1 MSLLSLHQQKT
12 IKTIKTFLAKDLKDQ
27 YIGMNIKQKIRTKIQ
42 QTIAEGFLN
51 QTLWKL
57 SDCLF
62 LFIQTK
68 IIALNDLISKS
79 IINEKG
85 II

>member
-12 IKTIKTFLAKDLKDQ
+12 IKTIKTFLAKDLKYQ
-27 YIGMNIKQKIRTKIQ
+27 YIGMNIKQKMRTKIQ
-42 QTIAEGFLN
+42 QTIAEAFLN

-57 SDCLF
+57 PDCLF

-68 IIALNDLISKS
+68 IIVLNDLILKS